1 MKTEAIIF
9 DLDGTLWD
17 ATHGILK
24 TWNIALEQNGNIREP
39 VSYEEL
45 SACLGLPM
53 DAIAKKLFPDIA
65 KETQKKVMDDC
76 CRLENEYLTEY
87 GGTLFPAL
95 EETLSK
101 LQETYELY
109 IVSNCQCGYIEA
121 FLKAHHLES
130 YFKDIECWGNTNQFK
145 GANIRLLMERNH
157 IKSAVIKRNCR
168 RIITRTE
175 IYTERKQNLLAKLHI
190 RGKTFGCR
198 RIFMG
203 MTEGKKEF
211 AAPCVIIK
219 YLHIRTEIFFNQFAI
234 IPRKTCILRI
244 TPVNMGKIPAVN
256 VGNLLLSLPLCY
268 QFISIHR
275 KAYLSEM

>member
-17 ATHGILK
+17 ATYGILK

-39 VSYEEL
+39 ISYEEL

-53 DAIAKKLFPDIA
+53 VAIAKKLFPDIA
-65 KETQKKVMDDC
+65 KETQEKVMGDC

-95 EETLSK
+95 EDTLSK
-101 LQETYELY
+101 LQETYKLY

-157 IKSAVIKRNCR
+157 IKNAVYVGDTQGDADASHEAGIPFVFCEYGFGSVDASDYS
-168 RIITRTE
+168 ISTFAD
-175 IYTERKQNLLAKLHI
+175 LLKLS
-190 RGKTFGCR
+190 F
-198 RIFMG
+198 
-203 MTEGKKEF
+203 
-211 AAPCVIIK
+211 
-219 YLHIRTEIFFNQFAI
+219 
-234 IPRKTCILRI
+234 
-244 TPVNMGKIPAVN
+244 
-256 VGNLLLSLPLCY
+256 
-268 QFISIHR
+268 
-275 KAYLSEM
+275 

>member
-39 VSYEEL
+39 VTYEEL

-157 IKSAVIKRNCR
+157 IKNAVYVGDTQGDADASREAGIPFVFCEYGFGSVDSSDYS
-168 RIITRTE
+168 ISTFAD
-175 IYTERKQNLLAKLHI
+175 LLKLS
-190 RGKTFGCR
+190 F
-198 RIFMG
+198 
-203 MTEGKKEF
+203 
-211 AAPCVIIK
+211 
-219 YLHIRTEIFFNQFAI
+219 
-234 IPRKTCILRI
+234 
-244 TPVNMGKIPAVN
+244 
-256 VGNLLLSLPLCY
+256 
-268 QFISIHR
+268 
-275 KAYLSEM
+275 